1 MTLACEAD
9 EILRVFVEMRKVH
22 VWATVCV
29 KETVPE
35 PEATLTDLA
44 GRLAQDELSI
54 DIEEPVEY
62 PVAMF
67 P

>member
-9 EILRVFVEMRKVH
+9 ETLRVLVEMRKVH

-44 GRLAQDELSI
+44 ARAAHDELSI
-54 DIEEPVEY
+54 DMEEPVEY
-62 PVAMF
+62 PVAIF